1 MKLRFPSK
9 SLAIAARIILW
20 TVPMQFV
27 RALCSR
33 PGLKKMGSGAK
44 FASRGK
50 VVVIS
55 PFYGNGAMVLPF
67 LAHHRRLGVDRF
79 VFLDL
84 SGTGGLWPLLAGQ
97 PDCSVWRPR
106 AATSRGATVHRLN
119 YLRWRHARGRW
130 CLSIDAS
137 DFFVFHRCETRQIQ
151 DLAEFLE
158 GERRFHLYALILEMY
173 ADAPAASLSS
183 AAFED
188 PLASLPWFDAY
199 GYLTEQRARVAGI
212 QTSGGLQRRAL
223 YADTPAQA
231 PALNRV
237 PFIKWKWFYAYTH
250 GTRLLTV
257 PALQAPHGRWHTM
270 PTGCLLRC
278 SLLNDPATLAVALQG
293 ASPQGRIDEHAQIEA
308 GAARLRQIALQR
320 EISTRY
326 RSSADLLECGLL
338 NPGQWF

>member
-20 TVPMQFV
+20 IVPVQFV

-33 PGLKKMGSGAK
+33 MGLKKMGSGAK

-50 VVVIS
+50 VVVVS

-84 SGTGGLWPLLAGQ
+84 SGSGGLWPLLAEQ

-106 AATSRGATVHRLN
+106 TGPSSSAAVHWLN
-119 YLRWRHARGRW
+119 YLRWRLARGRW

-137 DFFVFHRCETRQIQ
+137 DFFVFHRSETRRIQ

-158 GERRFHLYALILEMY
+158 GERRFHLYALVLEMY
-173 ADAPAASLSS
+173 AEAPAASLSG
-183 AAFED
+183 AFED
-188 PLASLPWFDAY
+188 PLAMLPLFDAT
-199 GYLTEQRARVAGI
+199 GYLTEQRPGRAGI
-212 QTSGGLQRRAL
+212 QTIGGLQRRTL
-223 YADTPAQA
+223 YAGTPAQA
-231 PALNRV
+231 PAVNRV
-237 PFIKWKWFYAYTH
+237 PFIKWKWFYAYTN

-270 PTGCLLRC
+270 PTGCLLRF
-278 SLLNDPATLAVALQG
+278 SLLDDQGTLAAALQG
-293 ASPQGRIDEHAQIEA
+293 EAAEGKDDEHGLLPA
-308 GAARLRQIALQR
+308 GAAQLRQAALQC

-326 RSSADLLECGLL
+326 RSSEDLLECGLL